1 MCASE
6 QGARAYNAPMA
17 DRMRDA
23 LSSTL
28 DKYDERRRADTARE
42 QKTRDDDARFLERFG
57 ELRREL
63 ARPVFEEA
71 GALLV
76 ERGHG
81 YTIAEQE
88 FSADA
93 AGKAVEAGIS
103 LHVLPSGAAPAAP
116 GDHSRAISLT
126 TRHYNKT
133 VWIQVGR
140 PLDAGGASGSKAYAL
155 ERIDRQLIEDEVMRL
170 VSAVMAG

>member
-1 MCASE
+1 M
-6 QGARAYNAPMA
+6 ARMA
-17 DRMRDA
+17 DRMREA
-23 LSSTL
+23 LSKTL

-42 QKTRDDDARFLERFG
+42 QKTRDDDARFLEGFAR
-57 ELRREL
+57 LRREL

-81 YTIAEQE
+81 YTIVEQE
-88 FSADA
+88 FSAA
-93 AGKAVEAGIS
+93 AADGVVEAGIS
-103 LHVLPSGAAPAAP
+103 FNILPAGAPATHD
-116 GDHSRAISLT
+116 DHSRTLSLT

-133 VWIQVGR
+133 VWIHGGR
-140 PLDAGGASGSKAYAL
+140 AMDSGGVAGSKGAYPL

-170 VSAVMAG
+170 VAAVRAG

>member
-1 MCASE
+1 
-6 QGARAYNAPMA
+6 MA

-23 LSSTL
+23 LSKTL
-28 DKYDERRRADTARE
+28 DKYDERRRTDAARE
-42 QKTRDDDARFLERFG
+42 QKTRDDEARFLERFA

-81 YTIAEQE
+81 YTITEQE
-88 FSADA
+88 FSAGA
-93 AGKAVEAGIS
+93 AGGIVEAGIS
-103 LHVLPSGAAPAAP
+103 LNVLPAGQPPAAQD
-116 GDHSRAISLT
+116 DHSRTLSLT

-133 VWIQVGR
+133 VWIHVGR
-140 PLDAGGASGSKAYAL
+140 ALDSGGVAGSKGAFAL
-155 ERIDRQLIEDEVMRL
+155 ERIDRQLIEDEVLRL
-170 VSAVMAG
+170 VSAVLAG

>member
-1 MCASE
+1 
-6 QGARAYNAPMA
+6 MA
-17 DRMRDA
+17 DRMRDE
-23 LSSTL
+23 LSKTL
-28 DKYDERRRADTARE
+28 DKYDARRRADEARE
-42 QKTRDDDARFLERFG
+42 QKTRDDDARFLERFA

-88 FSADA
+88 FSVDA
-93 AGKAVEAGIS
+93 EGKVVEADIS
-103 LHVLPSGAAPAAP
+103 LSILPAGLAPAAQD
-116 GDHSRAISLT
+116 DHSRTLSLT

-133 VWIQVGR
+133 VWIHLGR
-140 PLDAGGASGSKAYAL
+140 GHDPGGVAGSKGAYAL
-155 ERIDRQLIEDEVMRL
+155 ERIDRQLIEDEVLRL
-170 VSAVMAG
+170 VSAVLAG